1 VTASKPK
8 EPPLPAFDVGLEI
21 AVYGAPRYRDIVRAL
36 WAVVGL
42 PWISGCS
49 FMFMQG
55 PPDNHARLKY
65 FDCVSSVAAPVADTT
80 GAAAYGLFAAATAS
94 IDDEDSEPP
103 SPVLFG
109 TFAALHLASA
119 IYGYVDAS
127 SCNSAKQ
134 ELANRIHQREAA
146 NDQRIEALERQLKA
160 RRVGCS
166 SDSECKEDRICVSGS
181 CAISPSKAAA
191 PAPPPNWIP
200 PESPAEGPATAPPG
214 AAPVPPAAI
223 SPGAAPPAPPPPSP

>member
-1 VTASKPK
+1 
-8 EPPLPAFDVGLEI
+8 
-21 AVYGAPRYRDIVRAL
+21 
-36 WAVVGL
+36 
-42 PWISGCS
+42 
-49 FMFMQG
+49 MFMQG

-80 GAAAYGLFAAATAS
+80 GAAVHGLIAAAAAS
-94 IDDEDSEPP
+94 VDDEDSEPP

-109 TFAALHLASA
+109 AFAAVHLASA
-119 IYGYVDAS
+119 IYGYVDAA
-127 SCNSAKQ
+127 SCSSAKQ

-146 NDQRIEALERQLKA
+146 SDQRIEALERQLKA

-181 CAISPSKAAA
+181 CAISPSRAAA

-200 PESPAEGPATAPPG
+200 PESGAEGPAAVPPG
-214 AAPVPPAAI
+214 AAVSPAAVPPAAV
-223 SPGAAPPAPPPPSP
+223 PPAVVPPPAPPAPHSPSP